1 MTTVNTAM
9 AQDDSELRAAVQ
21 RCIADSLAV
30 DTARVTAEARLVDD
44 LGADSLDFID
54 ILFGLERELG
64 HKLRNADVDAFL
76 RAEFSEKTLVDGRYL
91 PRAEID
97 RLLPWLPAL
106 QQVSALD
113 SVTPREVFGL
123 ITVETFVRIV
133 VSARRAAG
141 PISHP

>member
-1 MTTVNTAM
+1 MTADNPM
-9 AQDDSELRAAVQ
+9 DNDDSALHAAVQ

-30 DTARVTAEARLVDD
+30 EPARVTADARLVDD

-106 QQVSALD
+106 QQVAALD

-133 VSARRAAG
+133 ASARRSAG
-141 PISHP
+141 LAGA